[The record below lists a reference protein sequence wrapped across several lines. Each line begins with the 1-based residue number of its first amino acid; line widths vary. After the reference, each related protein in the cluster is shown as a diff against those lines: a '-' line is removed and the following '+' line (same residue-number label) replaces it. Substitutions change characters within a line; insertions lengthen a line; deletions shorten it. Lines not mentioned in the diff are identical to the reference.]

1 MVSVTHLILRFAIY
15 QSDISDNH
23 IKFEVSLHFLGMWPT
38 VCHSIL
44 PRPLWLLRAKLLLSF
59 SSLDSSRQE
68 DYDRWYY
75 FLVEKLRSKQKLLPV
90 FCLLCFFSERKVQ
103 CCRWISVL
111 VHLSKIKICT
121 AKKTREIATVT
132 FLCSSIVYVSS
143 EQTKLYQNFKR
154 EKLEIIFKCYFVFWF
169 LKTDWSDWVSV
180 LVSVM
185 IQATQQINLQ
195 TETLAVPQT
204 QLRSWYKNQN
214 IEKIRL
220 TSWNFEN
227 RFVW

>member
-1 MVSVTHLILRFAIY
+1 MERVLLLYLGQNLGEHMHPLHPQVPPSLYKSVSGSSSRFKAG
-15 QSDISDNH
+15 
-23 IKFEVSLHFLGMWPT
+23 FTWAWW
-38 VCHSIL
+38 CHSIL

-90 FCLLCFFSERKVQ
+90 FCLLCFFWTKSP
-103 CCRWISVL
+103 VL
-111 VHLSKIKICT
+111 SLNFCFGPFGKNQNLYSQ
-121 AKKTREIATVT
+121 KTCEIATVT
-132 FLCSSIVYVSS
+132 FLCSSIVYVWS

-154 EKLEIIFKCYFVFWF
+154 EKLEIFFKCYFVFWF

-185 IQATQQINLQ
+185 QWFK
-195 TETLAVPQT
+195 
-204 QLRSWYKNQN
+204 QLSKSTC
-214 IEKIRL
+214 KLRL
-220 TSWNFEN
+220 
-227 RFVW
+227 